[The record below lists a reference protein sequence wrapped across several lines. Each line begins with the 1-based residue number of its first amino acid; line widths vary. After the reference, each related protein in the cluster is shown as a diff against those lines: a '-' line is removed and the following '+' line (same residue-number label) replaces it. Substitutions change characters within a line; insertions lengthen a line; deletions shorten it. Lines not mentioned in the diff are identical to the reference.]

1 MQGDK
6 AWFIFQKLKYMCDM
20 SEKKQFRAVDFPIS
34 EPFGVYNES
43 RGLDDATIADAKVVY
58 SNNAWVVTDILSK
71 FVKAKTGL
79 CQFSI
84 Y

>member
-1 MQGDK
+1 
-6 AWFIFQKLKYMCDM
+6 MCDM

-58 SNNAWVVTDILSK
+58 SNNA
-71 FVKAKTGL
+71 
-79 CQFSI
+79 
-84 Y
+84 